1 MSVKNNNENTEEL
14 KKKNSFEEDEFE
26 IDNDT
31 DNDLE
36 DDELEVEN
44 DLGDIDFEKLDLD
57 EIGMEEAQSDYDDYD
72 DDEFEEF
79 GDDKGL
85 KKKFKRKP
93 VSKFIFLGVLLCIAN
108 LIIAGIV
115 ANNVKKLVPT
125 NYMVIFVVVIAL
137 VNVLLVFA
145 SRRIWSGIIMAIISI
160 ALSAGMLYGLDVLTS
175 VEEAIEGI
183 TLEKEEEPQI
193 ITEMGIVV
201 LNDSNI
207 HQISDLSEFAIGFI
221 NDADYSYT
229 KELMNEIDKAIGGTA
244 NYVEF
249 STTANMAEALYMKTV
264 DAFII
269 NKAYID
275 MVAELEGYEDFL
287 TRTKVVYSSEIVKY
301 IEVVE
306 RREPNLEAFVVYISG
321 MDRFGHIGVR
331 TRSDVNIIAV
341 VNTRTRHIQLI
352 NTPRDYYVPHL
363 ASNGA
368 LDKLTHAALYG
379 VDSSIYALEKLYG
392 IQIDFYVKMN
402 FSGFEGVIDALGG
415 IDVYSEYDFTVEPI
429 KHYTVGMNHL
439 NGLEALAFARE
450 RKSFAAGD
458 VQRGKHQMEVIKAT
472 VNKMTSPDM
481 LSKYSTVLE
490 ELSWCFETNMTSDDI
505 YTLVRGQLTSTKAWT
520 FDSYTTTGTGAM
532 AETFSM
538 PGTELYVT
546 HPNMDNVKY
555 AKELIEAALAEE

>member
-1 MSVKNNNENTEEL
+1 MSIKDKNENIDEIEFMDVDDEADFNEGVSDIEEVEAL
-14 KKKNSFEEDEFE
+14 GGENEPQNSADASNGS
-26 IDNDT
+26 DNDR
-31 DNDLE
+31 
-36 DDELEVEN
+36 
-44 DLGDIDFEKLDLD
+44 
-57 EIGMEEAQSDYDDYD
+57 
-72 DDEFEEF
+72 
-79 GDDKGL
+79 
-85 KKKFKRKP
+85 KKTKKKRKP
-93 VSKFIFLGVLLCIAN
+93 VSKFIFVGILFCIVN
-108 LIIAGIV
+108 IIIAGVV
-115 ANNVKKLVPT
+115 ASNVKKLIPT
-125 NYMVIFVVVIAL
+125 NYMIIFAVVIVL

-145 SRRIWSGIIMAIISI
+145 SRRVWSGIIMVIISI

-175 VEEAIEGI
+175 VEKAIEEI
-183 TLEKEEEPQI
+183 TLDEEEEPQV

-207 HQISDLSEFAIGFI
+207 HQISDLSEFVIGFVK
-221 NDADYSYT
+221 DTDYDYT
-229 KELMNEIDKAIGGTA
+229 KELMGEIDKTIGGAA

-249 STTANMAEALYMKTV
+249 SNSAAMAEALYAKTA
-264 DAFII
+264 DAII
-269 NKAYID
+269 LNKAYID
-275 MVAELEGYEDFL
+275 MMAELEGYEDFS
-287 TRTKVVYSSEIVKY
+287 TKTKVVYSSEIVKY
-301 IEVVE
+301 IELVE

-321 MDRFGHIGVR
+321 MDKFGHIGVR

-341 VNTRTRHIQLI
+341 VNTKTRHIQLI

-368 LDKLTHAALYG
+368 PDKLTHAALYG
-379 VDSSIYALEKLYG
+379 VDSSIYALEQLYG

-439 NGLEALAFARE
+439 TGLEALAFARE

-490 ELSWCFETNMTSDDI
+490 ELSWCFETNMSSDDI

-520 FDSYTTTGTGAM
+520 FDNYTTSGTGAKM
-532 AETFSM
+532 ETFSM
-538 PGTELYVT
+538 PGTELYVMQ
-546 HPNMDNVKY
+546 PNMDNVQY
-555 AKELIEAALAEE
+555 ARELIEAVLAEE